1 MIRDGTEPGDVRQAL
16 PWLAAL
22 ETVLADPV
30 RLVEPLHD
38 AEDDD
43 AAVRAVSEAFAI
55 TPEQAATV
63 LDNQFRLLV
72 RSRRSSV
79 ADELRV
85 LRATWQEPID
95 LTLAVTLP
103 GSGVLVLDGAEHRFT
118 GRRLPD
124 LLDEVTAFLRER
136 VVDPG
141 LQPVVVNTGLDG
153 RHPAHLH
160 IWPGGTS
167 SLDYADQ
174 PDSSTPPGTGAS
186 GS

>member
-1 MIRDGTEPGDVRQAL
+1 MIRDGTEPGEVRQAL

-22 ETVLADPV
+22 EVVLADPV
-30 RLVEPLHD
+30 RLVELLQD

-43 AAVRAVSEAFAI
+43 AAVRALSEAFGI

-63 LDNQFRLLV
+63 LDNQFRLPV
-72 RSRRSSV
+72 RSRRDAV
-79 ADELRV
+79 AEELRV
-85 LRATWQEPID
+85 LRSTWQEPLD
-95 LTLAVTLP
+95 LTLSVTLP
-103 GSGVLVLDGAEHRFT
+103 GSGVLVLDGAEHAFT
-118 GRRLPD
+118 GRRLPA
-124 LLDEVTAFLRER
+124 LLDQVTEFLRER

-141 LQPVVVNTGLDG
+141 LQPVVVSTGLDG
-153 RHPAHLH
+153 RHPVRLSL
-160 IWPGGTS
+160 WPGGTS